1 MSITIQKASELIV
14 KGEIVAVPT
23 DTVYGLAAS
32 INHPKAIEKIFA
44 LKKRPLNKPLVV
56 QIANSAQGLSFI
68 ANLPKAFAQVQQ
80 FWPGPLTIVFQA
92 NTINVPNIIRAG
104 GNTIAL
110 RISNHAELLQLITI
124 TGPLAIPSANISG
137 SPAATTA
144 DDVYA
149 AFGQNFPVL
158 DCGPCQHGS
167 ESTIISLVNEN
178 WKILREGVI
187 TKEQLTAALAVK
199 LL

>member
-1 MSITIQKASELIV
+1 MSITIQKAADLIA
-14 KGEIVAVPT
+14 KGKVVAVPT

-32 INHPKAIEKIFA
+32 INHPKAIENIFS
-44 LKKRPLNKPLVV
+44 LKQRPLNKPLVV
-56 QIANSAQGLSFI
+56 QIANIKQGLSFI
-68 ANLPKAFAQVQQ
+68 TNIPKAFSQIQR

-92 NTINVPNIIRAG
+92 NTKNVPDIVRAG

-110 RISNHAELLQLITI
+110 RIANHTELLQLITL

-137 SPAATTA
+137 NLAATTA
-144 DDVYA
+144 SEVYT
-149 AFGQNFPVL
+149 AFGQDFPVL

-187 TKEQLTAALAVK
+187 TKEQIKAALAI
-199 LL
+199 